1 MNIDVCIVGGG
12 IAGLYLAT
20 KLLDS
25 NVVLLEADR
34 TVLGG
39 RVRMTRF
46 AGRDVVL
53 GAGVGRAAKDVAL
66 GRLLESF
73 GPREKSLLR
82 SPFEVAIDRAPT
94 VSSSVP
100 KKRLDRVVR
109 ESAAYARRPHAPFG
123 DLLREALGSISKEAY
138 DRILDASLYTNFEA
152 DDATDVIEDYG
163 MDDNEGGWT
172 AWRVDWKR
180 LVDLLKARI
189 RASGR
194 GRLVS
199 GCRAVR
205 LEKGADGS
213 SWIVRAADGRSFA
226 CRVVVVAT
234 DVRAVRALLPSKSA
248 ASLYRSGIRGQPFV
262 RVYATFE
269 DPESK
274 KIMADAV
281 RHLTIVPRPLKKIIP
296 IDPANKKCGLYMIA
310 YSDNADALAVR
321 RVMHK
326 KAAMARMVEKALG
339 VPEGSLRIARL
350 RSHFWPVGTHAYL
363 PLPRGK
369 FASRT
374 EFIRRAQRPLPGVF
388 VVGEMVS
395 RQQGWV
401 EGALRSVDA
410 VLGDILRY
418 ARMQRG

>member
-1 MNIDVCIVGGG
+1 MTADVCIIGGG

-20 KLLDS
+20 KLLDRGMS
-25 NVVLLEADR
+25 NVVVLEADR
-34 TVLGG
+34 TFSGG
-39 RVRMTRF
+39 RVEMTRF

-53 GAGVGRAAKDVAL
+53 GAGVGRASKDVAL
-66 GRLLESF
+66 GRLLASF
-73 GPREKSLLR
+73 GPREKSLLYA
-82 SPFEVAIDRAPT
+82 PFEVEIDRAPT
-94 VSSSVP
+94 VRQQTVSR
-100 KKRLDRVVR
+100 KRLDRLVR

-123 DLLREALGSISKEAY
+123 DVLREALGPSSKEEY

-180 LVDLLKARI
+180 LVGLLKDRI
-189 RASGR
+189 GANGGR
-194 GRLVS
+194 GRLVA

-205 LEKGADGS
+205 LEKGGADGS
-213 SWIVRAADGRSFA
+213 SWIVRAAGGRSFA
-226 CRVVVVAT
+226 CRVVVIAT
-234 DVRAVRALLPSKSA
+234 DVRTVRALLPKSP
-248 ASLYRSGIRGQPFV
+248 LYRNNAIRGQPFV

-296 IDPANKKCGLYMIA
+296 IDPAKSGMYMIA

-339 VPEGSLRIARL
+339 IPEKSLRIARL
-350 RSHFWPVGTHAYL
+350 RSRFWPVGTHAYL
-363 PLPRGK
+363 PLSTKK

-374 EFIRRAQRPLPGVF
+374 EFIRRAQRPMPGVF

-410 VLGDILRY
+410 VTREC
-418 ARMQRG
+418 RGGRE